1 MSAPSLPERVQTLED
16 EAQALESMIDSRTR
30 RLWAEIE
37 TLRTIV
43 KELQGRGSR
52 EESRV

>member
-1 MSAPSLPERVQTLED
+1 MNAPSLVERIEVLED
-16 EAQALESMIDSRTR
+16 EVQGLEGMVDARTR

-43 KELQGRGSR
+43 KELQGHGSR